1 MIKIVVDAYGGDN
14 SPLVNFEGALKALQ
28 NLPEVEI
35 VLVGNQ
41 EEIENFFADKQI
53 AMSKKTSFCLI
64 AFGGII
70 FMFSMLLC
78 RN

>member
-14 SPLVNFEGALKALQ
+14 SPLVNFEGTLKALQ

-41 EEIENFFADKQI
+41 E
-53 AMSKKTSFCLI
+53 
-64 AFGGII
+64 
-70 FMFSMLLC
+70 
-78 RN
+78 